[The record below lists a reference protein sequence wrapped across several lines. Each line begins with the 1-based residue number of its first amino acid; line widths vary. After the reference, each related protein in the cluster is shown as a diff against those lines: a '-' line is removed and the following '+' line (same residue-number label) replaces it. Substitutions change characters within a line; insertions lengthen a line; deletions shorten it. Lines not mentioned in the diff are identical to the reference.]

1 MRWVPSTEE
10 TNAKRLYTSD
20 PGTAREV
27 SERAWSIRPSQM
39 EDETSAGRG
48 HRLRNRRLP
57 AVAVVDHRG
66 EILCRNGT
74 NTQRLTGSSEDWCLT
89 FADAE
94 YRRRCRL
101 ASSGTPARL
110 AARSK
115 RLSPGGGTGGFSAH
129 TLQAGC
135 PLHAVDFLRDS
146 REYSGGV
153 EEHPQHAFFRVFPPL
168 HLPTHRSG
176 KCLSPACGGLPL
188 RWPPQ

>member
-1 MRWVPSTEE
+1 M
-10 TNAKRLYTSD
+10 
-20 PGTAREV
+20 
-27 SERAWSIRPSQM
+27 
-39 EDETSAGRG
+39 
-48 HRLRNRRLP
+48 
-57 AVAVVDHRG
+57 AVVDHRG

-176 KCLSPACGGLPL
+176 KCLSPRMRGVTIAVATAITLDIIEDTVQCYAQAVIHTMVWGTAAYTSGYAPAAPAG
-188 RWPPQ
+188 RNV